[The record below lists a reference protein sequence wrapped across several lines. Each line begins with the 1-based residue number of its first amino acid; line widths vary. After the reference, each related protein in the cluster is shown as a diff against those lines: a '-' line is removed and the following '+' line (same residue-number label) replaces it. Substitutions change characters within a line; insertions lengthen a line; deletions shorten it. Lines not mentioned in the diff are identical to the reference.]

1 MEIDF
6 EDSNNP
12 FNNIKSNSDDNPFY
26 SALSFNENN
35 STYECTNSE
44 ITEIKRV
51 RKFNYKPPKKQLIST
66 NEIRLIKDIN
76 QVKQNGGNEKI
87 IINDYTKMQGTDNI
101 KMIIE
106 FIDYFSVEFIF
117 TCNYPFDP
125 PIISYYSGNKIPSI
139 FDSDGKIIL
148 EKTKQQNWT
157 PIIWLNDI
165 IKSIQTLISEMPHSY
180 IPSQIKYSK
189 RRWEDYLN
197 EEKSFSYSDNIINE
211 LNKSIK
217 VHKTFRIFNK

>member
-1 MEIDF
+1 
-6 EDSNNP
+6 
-12 FNNIKSNSDDNPFY
+12 
-26 SALSFNENN
+26 
-35 STYECTNSE
+35 
-44 ITEIKRV
+44 
-51 RKFNYKPPKKQLIST
+51 
-66 NEIRLIKDIN
+66 
-76 QVKQNGGNEKI
+76 
-87 IINDYTKMQGTDNI
+87 MQGTDNI

-106 FIDYFSVEFIF
+106 FIDYFSLEFIF

-180 IPSQIKYSK
+180 IPSHIKYSK
-189 RRWEDYLN
+189 RNWEDYLN